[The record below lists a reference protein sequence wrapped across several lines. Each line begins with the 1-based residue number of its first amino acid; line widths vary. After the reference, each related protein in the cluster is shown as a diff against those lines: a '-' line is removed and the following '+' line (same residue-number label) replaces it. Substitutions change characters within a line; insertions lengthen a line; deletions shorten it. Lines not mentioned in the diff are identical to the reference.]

1 MVGKT
6 FKGLT
11 DEMLHYLTKT
21 LTELKIYE
29 DRNTVYVKPEVVVEV
44 KFNEVQKS
52 RKYNSGYA
60 LRFARV
66 KKIRRDKSPFEINNI
81 IDLQQLTNII

>member
-1 MVGKT
+1 
-6 FKGLT
+6 
-11 DEMLHYLTKT
+11 
-21 LTELKIYE
+21 
-29 DRNTVYVKPEVVVEV
+29 VYVKPEVVVEV

-81 IDLQQLTNII
+81 IDLQQLTNIT

>member
-1 MVGKT
+1 
-6 FKGLT
+6 
-11 DEMLHYLTKT
+11 
-21 LTELKIYE
+21 
-29 DRNTVYVKPEVVVEV
+29 VYVKPEVVVEV

-66 KKIRRDKSPFEINNI
+66 KKIRRDKSPFEIDNI